1 MVTVYRFNFGVDAAP
16 APLGRRDADNTAIPR
31 TERMRSFMARGY
43 RNSQGAADSKSNYRS
58 AVKIQRVIAICALF
72 TVALF
77 PISAHADSAIVKSI
91 TTAPGISIDTSLY
104 LPAKTPAPAILIAHG
119 FGGSKDSVA
128 SDAQFFTSK
137 GYVVLTWTARG
148 FGKSTGQIAMNAID
162 AEVNDSRAL
171 ISYLGKSR
179 YVTQDKSGDPR
190 VGIMGSSYGGA
201 NALMSASQD
210 PRIDAVVADI
220 TWSDLQSDL
229 FPQSIAGS
237 AVAGPFKKV
246 WAGTFF
252 SAVSLQSAYLGE
264 CGSFTQA
271 WCDAYRN
278 AALNGQ
284 PSAEEEKLLGSVS
297 PKNFAQ
303 GITAPTL
310 LSQGQADSL
319 FPLSES
325 YKTAAVIKKAHPQLP
340 LAMIWHAAGHDG
352 GFDQSQYLRTQYLNW
367 FEKYLSGQK
376 IKFPAFQFTQ
386 SNGTISLQDSTVIPK
401 VFSGKQLPI
410 EADQHEIQIVTPTVA
425 ASYPI
430 GGIPSAIS
438 ALPGVGSAGAL
449 ASKVVSTFSGFSPA
463 FLPGQSGFLESAPL
477 TEPVT
482 IVGPS
487 SIKVRI
493 TSTTGEAT
501 LFFSLV
507 TKSPSGTITQ
517 PNGIVAPVHLLNIP
531 QSGSDVVVDLPSTIL
546 DAAVGDVIAVGISS
560 TDQGYEL
567 PKLSRFYSIS
577 ALSPL
582 KYATVVAS
590 ASTSA
595 TANIAWPLAAVI
607 TLIGA
612 AIYVRLRRP
621 KIAPSHDE
629 STALVEVEN
638 LGKVYKDGYRAVKD
652 LSFTVERGQVVGLLG
667 PNGAG
672 KTTTLRMVMGLIFP
686 TEGSIFM
693 DGKPVYPGSPALANL
708 GSFVEG
714 PGFLPHL
721 SGRENLSL
729 YWRSIGRDGEQYLD
743 EVVAITK
750 LGTAL
755 DKKVR
760 SYSQG
765 MRQRLA
771 IAQAMLGMPDLLVL
785 DEPTNGLDPQQIAEM
800 RQVLKDYAATGRTV
814 IISSHLLAEV
824 QQTCSHVVL
833 MHRGQLIAFG
843 PMKKILTRNR
853 KSRTLEEI
861 FLELIGDD
869 LVIGK
874 EKK

>member
-1 MVTVYRFNFGVDAAP
+1 MKIKKLIVAS
-16 APLGRRDADNTAIPR
+16 LI
-31 TERMRSFMARGY
+31 
-43 RNSQGAADSKSNYRS
+43 GALSI
-58 AVKIQRVIAICALF
+58 V
-72 TVALF
+72 
-77 PISAHADSAIVKSI
+77 PINAQAESIITKSI
-91 TTAPGISIDTSLY
+91 TTAPGVSIDTSLY
-104 LPAKTPAPAILIAHG
+104 IPSKTPAPAILIAHG

-128 SDAQFFTSK
+128 SDAQYFASK

-148 FGKSTGQIAMNAID
+148 FGKSTGQISMNAQD
-162 AEVNDSRAL
+162 GEVADTRAL
-171 ISYLGKSR
+171 ISYLSKSR
-179 YVTQDKSGDPR
+179 YVTQEKADDPR
-190 VGIMGSSYGGA
+190 VGIMGASYGGA
-201 NALMSASQD
+201 NALLSASAD
-210 PRIDAVVADI
+210 SRIDAVIADI
-220 TWSDLQSDL
+220 TWNDLGQNL
-229 FPQSIAGS
+229 FPQS
-237 AVAGPFKKV
+237 VASSSQSGPFKKV

-271 WCDAYRN
+271 WCDAYRS
-278 AALNGQ
+278 AVINGA
-284 PSAEEEKLLGSVS
+284 PSADERALLASVS
-297 PKNFAQ
+297 PQSFLS
-303 GITAPTL
+303 TLRAPTL

-319 FPLSES
+319 FPLTES
-325 YKTAAVIKKAHPQLP
+325 YKTAEGIKKANPALP
-340 LAMIWHAAGHDG
+340 LSMIWHAGGHDG
-352 GFDQSQYLRTQYLNW
+352 GTDQSAYLRTQYLNW
-367 FEKYLSGQK
+367 FKKHLSQADLD
-376 IKFPAFQFTQ
+376 FPTFQFTKT
-386 SNGTISLQDSTVIPK
+386 NGSISLQDSTVIPK
-401 VFSGKQLPI
+401 VFSSDQLPTQAIQKQLPLL
-410 EADQHEIQIVTPTVA
+410 TPTVA
-425 ASYPI
+425 ATYPI

-438 ALPGVGSAGAL
+438 SLPGIGSAGAL
-449 ASKVVSTFSGFSPA
+449 ASRVVSTFAGFSPA
-463 FLPGQSGFLESAPL
+463 FLPGQSGLLESAPL
-477 TEPVT
+477 SEP
-482 IVGPS
+482 ISLVGPS
-487 SIKVRI
+487 TIKVRI
-493 TSTTGEAT
+493 TSTTGDAT

-507 TKSPSGTITQ
+507 TKSPSGAITQ
-517 PNGIVAPVHLLNIP
+517 PNGIVAPVRLKNMP
-531 QSGSDVVVDLPSTIL
+531 QGGVDVIVNLPAVIM
-546 DAAVGDVIAVGISS
+546 DASVGDVIAVGVST
-560 TDQGYEL
+560 TDQGYDT
-567 PKLSRFYSIS
+567 PKLSRFYTVS

-582 KYATVVAS
+582 TYGVIEAS
-590 ASTSA
+590 ASNSA
-595 TANIAWPLAAVI
+595 RANLVWPLLAFV

-612 AIYVRLRRP
+612 FVYVRVRRP
-621 KIAPSHDE
+621 KIAPSDLE
-629 STALVEVEN
+629 STALVEVKN
-638 LGKVYKDGYRAVKD
+638 LGKVYKDGYRAVAD

-686 TEGSIFM
+686 TEGSIFI
-693 DGKPVYPGSPALANL
+693 DGKAVYPGSPALSNL

-743 EVVAITK
+743 DVVAITK

-800 RQVLKDYAATGRTV
+800 RDVLRDYASTGRTV

-853 KSRTLEEI
+853 KSNTLEEI

>member
-1 MVTVYRFNFGVDAAP
+1 
-16 APLGRRDADNTAIPR
+16 
-31 TERMRSFMARGY
+31 
-43 RNSQGAADSKSNYRS
+43 
-58 AVKIQRVIAICALF
+58 VKIKKIIVASLIGALSI
-72 TVALF
+72 V
-77 PISAHADSAIVKSI
+77 PINAQAESIITKSI
-91 TTAPGISIDTSLY
+91 TTAPGVSIDTSLY
-104 LPAKTPAPAILIAHG
+104 IPSKTPAPAILIAHG

-128 SDAQFFTSK
+128 SDAQYFASK

-148 FGKSTGQIAMNAID
+148 FGKSTGQISMNAQD
-162 AEVNDSRAL
+162 GEVADTRAL
-171 ISYLGKSR
+171 ISYLSKSK
-179 YVTQDKSGDPR
+179 YVTQDKADDPR
-190 VGIMGSSYGGA
+190 VGIMGGSYGGA
-201 NALMSASQD
+201 NALLSASAD
-210 PRIDAVVADI
+210 SRIDAVIADI
-220 TWSDLQSDL
+220 TWSDLAQGL
-229 FPQSIAGS
+229 FPQSVAGS
-237 AVAGPFKKV
+237 SQSGVFKKV

-271 WCDAYRN
+271 WCDAYRSAVIN
-278 AALNGQ
+278 GAPSQKERALL
-284 PSAEEEKLLGSVS
+284 ASVS
-297 PKNFAQ
+297 PINFLS
-303 GITAPTL
+303 TLNAPTL

-325 YKTAAVIKKAHPQLP
+325 VRTADAIKKANPQLP
-340 LAMIWHAAGHDG
+340 LSMIWHAGGHDG
-352 GFDQSQYLRTQYLNW
+352 GTDQSEYLRTQYLNW
-367 FEKYLSGQK
+367 FKKHLSK
-376 IKFPAFQFTQ
+376 ADVEFPTFQFTKT
-386 SNGTISLQDSTVIPK
+386 NGSISLQDSTVIPK
-401 VFSGKQLPI
+401 VFSSNQLPTQASQKQLPLL
-410 EADQHEIQIVTPTVA
+410 TPTVA

-438 ALPGVGSAGAL
+438 SLPGIGSAGAL
-449 ASKVVSTFSGFSPA
+449 ASRVVSTFSGFSPA
-463 FLPGQSGFLESAPL
+463 FLPAQSGLLESVPL
-477 TEPVT
+477 SEP
-482 IVGPS
+482 ISFVGPS
-487 SIKVRI
+487 TIKLRI
-493 TSTTGEAT
+493 TSTTGDAT

-507 TKSPSGTITQ
+507 TKSPSGAITQ
-517 PNGIVAPVHLLNIP
+517 PNGVVAPVRLSDIP
-531 QSGSDVVVDLPSTIL
+531 QGGVDVIVNLPAVIM
-546 DAAVGDVIAVGISS
+546 DASVGDVVAVGVST
-560 TDQGYEL
+560 TDQGYDL
-567 PKLSRFYSIS
+567 PKLASFYSIS

-582 KYATVVAS
+582 TYGAIDAS
-590 ASTSA
+590 ASNSSR
-595 TANIAWPLAAVI
+595 ANLVWPILAFVI
-607 TLIGA
+607 FIGA
-612 AIYVRLRRP
+612 FVYVRLRRP
-621 KIAPSHDE
+621 KIAPSDLE
-629 STALVEVEN
+629 STALVEVKN
-638 LGKVYKDGYRAVKD
+638 LGKVYKDGYRAVAD

-686 TEGSIFM
+686 TEGSIYM
-693 DGKPVYPGSPALANL
+693 DGKAVYPGSPALSNL

-743 EVVAITK
+743 DVVAITK

-800 RQVLKDYAATGRTV
+800 RDVLRDYASTGRTV

-853 KSRTLEEI
+853 KSNTLEEI

>member
-1 MVTVYRFNFGVDAAP
+1 
-16 APLGRRDADNTAIPR
+16 
-31 TERMRSFMARGY
+31 
-43 RNSQGAADSKSNYRS
+43 
-58 AVKIQRVIAICALF
+58 VKIKEIIVASLIGALSI
-72 TVALF
+72 V
-77 PISAHADSAIVKSI
+77 PINAQAESIITKSI
-91 TTAPGISIDTSLY
+91 TTAPGVSIDTSLY
-104 LPAKTPAPAILIAHG
+104 IPSKTPAPAILIAHG

-128 SDAQFFTSK
+128 SDAQYFASK

-148 FGKSTGQIAMNAID
+148 FGKSTGQISMNAQD
-162 AEVNDSRAL
+162 GEVADTRAL
-171 ISYLGKSR
+171 ISYLSKSK
-179 YVTQDKSGDPR
+179 YVTQDKADDPR
-190 VGIMGSSYGGA
+190 VGIMGGSYGGA
-201 NALMSASQD
+201 NALLSASAD
-210 PRIDAVVADI
+210 SRIDAVIADI
-220 TWSDLQSDL
+220 TWSDLAQGL
-229 FPQSIAGS
+229 FPQSVAGS
-237 AVAGPFKKV
+237 SQSGVFKKV

-271 WCDAYRN
+271 WCDAYRSAVIN
-278 AALNGQ
+278 GAPSQKERALL
-284 PSAEEEKLLGSVS
+284 ASVS
-297 PKNFAQ
+297 PINFLS
-303 GITAPTL
+303 TLNAPTL

-325 YKTAAVIKKAHPQLP
+325 VRTADAIKKANPQLP
-340 LAMIWHAAGHDG
+340 LSMIWHAGGHDG
-352 GFDQSQYLRTQYLNW
+352 GTDQSEYLRTQYLNW
-367 FEKYLSGQK
+367 FKKHLSK
-376 IKFPAFQFTQ
+376 ADVEFPTFQFTKT
-386 SNGTISLQDSTVIPK
+386 NGSISLQDSTVIPK
-401 VFSGKQLPI
+401 VFSSNQLPTQASQKQLPLL
-410 EADQHEIQIVTPTVA
+410 TPTVA

-438 ALPGVGSAGAL
+438 SLPGIGSAGAL
-449 ASKVVSTFSGFSPA
+449 ASRVVSTFSGFSPA
-463 FLPGQSGFLESAPL
+463 FLPAQSGLLESAPL
-477 TEPVT
+477 SEP
-482 IVGPS
+482 ISFVGPS
-487 SIKVRI
+487 TIKLRI
-493 TSTTGEAT
+493 TSTTGDAT

-507 TKSPSGTITQ
+507 TKSPSGAITQ
-517 PNGIVAPVHLLNIP
+517 PNGVVAPVRLSDIP
-531 QSGSDVVVDLPSTIL
+531 QGGVDVIVNLPAVIMDVS
-546 DAAVGDVIAVGISS
+546 VGDVVAVGVST
-560 TDQGYEL
+560 TDQGYDL
-567 PKLSRFYSIS
+567 PKLASFYSIS
-577 ALSPL
+577 VLSPL
-582 KYATVVAS
+582 TYGAINAS
-590 ASTSA
+590 ASNSSR
-595 TANIAWPLAAVI
+595 ANLVWPILAFVI
-607 TLIGA
+607 FIGA
-612 AIYVRLRRP
+612 FVYVRLRRP
-621 KIAPSHDE
+621 KIAPSDLE
-629 STALVEVEN
+629 STALVEVKN
-638 LGKVYKDGYRAVKD
+638 LGKVYKDGYRAVAD

-686 TEGSIFM
+686 TEGSIYM
-693 DGKPVYPGSPALANL
+693 DGKAVYPGSPALSNL

-743 EVVAITK
+743 DVVAITK

-800 RQVLKDYAATGRTV
+800 RDVLRDYASTGRTV

-853 KSRTLEEI
+853 KSNTLEEI

>member
-1 MVTVYRFNFGVDAAP
+1 MKIKEIIVASLIGALSIVPFNAQAESII
-16 APLGRRDADNTAIPR
+16 T
-31 TERMRSFMARGY
+31 
-43 RNSQGAADSKSNYRS
+43 
-58 AVKIQRVIAICALF
+58 
-72 TVALF
+72 
-77 PISAHADSAIVKSI
+77 KSI
-91 TTAPGISIDTSLY
+91 TTAPGVSIDTSLY
-104 LPAKTPAPAILIAHG
+104 IPSKTPAPAILIAHG

-128 SDAQFFTSK
+128 SDAQYFASK

-148 FGKSTGQIAMNAID
+148 FGKSTGQISMNAQD
-162 AEVNDSRAL
+162 GEVADTRAL
-171 ISYLGKSR
+171 ISYLSKSK
-179 YVTQDKSGDPR
+179 YVTQDKADDPR
-190 VGIMGSSYGGA
+190 VGIMGGSYGGA
-201 NALMSASQD
+201 NALLSASAD
-210 PRIDAVVADI
+210 SRIDAVIADI
-220 TWSDLQSDL
+220 TWSDLAQGL
-229 FPQSIAGS
+229 FPQSVAGS
-237 AVAGPFKKV
+237 SQSGVFKKV

-271 WCDAYRN
+271 WCDAYRSAVIN
-278 AALNGQ
+278 GAPSQKERALL
-284 PSAEEEKLLGSVS
+284 ASVS
-297 PKNFAQ
+297 PINFLS
-303 GITAPTL
+303 TLNAPTL

-325 YKTAAVIKKAHPQLP
+325 VRTADAIKKANPQLP
-340 LAMIWHAAGHDG
+340 LSMIWHAGGHDG
-352 GFDQSQYLRTQYLNW
+352 GTDQSEYLRTQYLNW
-367 FEKYLSGQK
+367 FKKHLSK
-376 IKFPAFQFTQ
+376 ADVEFPTFQFTKT
-386 SNGTISLQDSTVIPK
+386 NGSISLQDSTVIPK
-401 VFSGKQLPI
+401 VFSSNQLPTQASQKQLPLL
-410 EADQHEIQIVTPTVA
+410 TPTVA

-438 ALPGVGSAGAL
+438 SLPGIGSAGAL
-449 ASKVVSTFSGFSPA
+449 ASRVVSTFSGFSPA
-463 FLPGQSGFLESAPL
+463 FLPAQSGLLESAPL
-477 TEPVT
+477 SEP
-482 IVGPS
+482 ISFVGPS
-487 SIKVRI
+487 TIKLRI
-493 TSTTGEAT
+493 TSTTGDAT
-501 LFFSLV
+501 VFFSLV
-507 TKSPSGTITQ
+507 TKSPSGAITQ
-517 PNGIVAPVHLLNIP
+517 PNGVVAPVRLSDIP
-531 QSGSDVVVDLPSTIL
+531 QGGVDVIVNLPAVIM
-546 DAAVGDVIAVGISS
+546 DASVGDVVAVGVST
-560 TDQGYEL
+560 TDQGYDL
-567 PKLSRFYSIS
+567 PKLASFYSIS
-577 ALSPL
+577 VLSPL
-582 KYATVVAS
+582 TYGAIDAS
-590 ASTSA
+590 ASNSSR
-595 TANIAWPLAAVI
+595 ANLVWPILAFVI
-607 TLIGA
+607 FIGA
-612 AIYVRLRRP
+612 FVYVRLRRP
-621 KIAPSHDE
+621 KIAPSDLE
-629 STALVEVEN
+629 STALVEVKN
-638 LGKVYKDGYRAVKD
+638 LGKVYKDGYRAVAD

-686 TEGSIFM
+686 TEGSIYM
-693 DGKPVYPGSPALANL
+693 DGKAVYPGSPALSNL

-743 EVVAITK
+743 DVVAITK

-800 RQVLKDYAATGRTV
+800 RDVLRDYASTGRTV

-853 KSRTLEEI
+853 KSNTLEEI

>member
-1 MVTVYRFNFGVDAAP
+1 
-16 APLGRRDADNTAIPR
+16 
-31 TERMRSFMARGY
+31 MA
-43 RNSQGAADSKSNYRS
+43 SLIGALSI
-58 AVKIQRVIAICALF
+58 V
-72 TVALF
+72 
-77 PISAHADSAIVKSI
+77 PINAQAESIITKSI
-91 TTAPGISIDTSLY
+91 TTAPGVSIDTSLY
-104 LPAKTPAPAILIAHG
+104 IPSKTPAPAILIAHG

-128 SDAQFFTSK
+128 SDAQYFASK

-148 FGKSTGQIAMNAID
+148 FGKSTGQISMNAQD
-162 AEVNDSRAL
+162 GEVADTRAL
-171 ISYLGKSR
+171 ISYLSKSR
-179 YVTQDKSGDPR
+179 YVTQEKADDPR
-190 VGIMGSSYGGA
+190 VGIMGASYGGA
-201 NALMSASQD
+201 NALLSASAD
-210 PRIDAVVADI
+210 SRIDAVIADI
-220 TWSDLQSDL
+220 TWNDLGQDL
-229 FPQSIAGS
+229 FPQSVAGS
-237 AVAGPFKKV
+237 LESGPFKKV

-271 WCDAYRN
+271 WCDAYRS
-278 AALNGQ
+278 AVINGA
-284 PSAEEEKLLGSVS
+284 PSADERALLASVS
-297 PKNFAQ
+297 PKSFLS
-303 GITAPTL
+303 TLRAPTL

-319 FPLSES
+319 FPLTES
-325 YKTAAVIKKAHPQLP
+325 YKTAEGIKKANPALP
-340 LAMIWHAAGHDG
+340 LSMIWHAGGHDG
-352 GFDQSQYLRTQYLNW
+352 GTDQSAYLRTQYLNW
-367 FEKYLSGQK
+367 FKKHLSK
-376 IKFPAFQFTQ
+376 ADLDFPTFQFTKT
-386 SNGTISLQDSTVIPK
+386 NGSISLQDSTVIPK
-401 VFSGKQLPI
+401 VFSSNQLPTQAIQKQLPLL
-410 EADQHEIQIVTPTVA
+410 TPTVA
-425 ASYPI
+425 ATYPI

-438 ALPGVGSAGAL
+438 SLPGIGSAGAL
-449 ASKVVSTFSGFSPA
+449 ASRVVSTFSGFSPA
-463 FLPGQSGFLESAPL
+463 FLPGQSGLLESAPL
-477 TEPVT
+477 TEP
-482 IVGPS
+482 ISLVGPS
-487 SIKVRI
+487 TIKLRI
-493 TSTTGEAT
+493 TSTTGNAT

-507 TKSPSGTITQ
+507 SKSPSGAINQ
-517 PNGIVAPVHLLNIP
+517 PNGVVAPVRLTNMP
-531 QSGSDVVVDLPSTIL
+531 QGGVDVIVNLPAVIM
-546 DAAVGDVIAVGISS
+546 DASVGDVIAVGVST
-560 TDQGYEL
+560 TDQGYDT
-567 PKLSRFYSIS
+567 PKLSRFYTVS

-582 KYATVVAS
+582 TYGVIDAS
-590 ASTSA
+590 ASNSA
-595 TANIAWPLAAVI
+595 RANLVWPLLAFV

-612 AIYVRLRRP
+612 FVYVRVRRP
-621 KIAPSHDE
+621 KIAPSDQE
-629 STALVEVEN
+629 STALVEVKN
-638 LGKVYKDGYRAVKD
+638 LGKVYKDGYRAVAD

-693 DGKPVYPGSPALANL
+693 DGKAVYPGSPALSNL

-729 YWRSIGRDGEQYLD
+729 YWRSIGREGEQYLD
-743 EVVAITK
+743 DVVAITK

-800 RQVLKDYAATGRTV
+800 RDVLRDYASTGRTV

-853 KSRTLEEI
+853 KSNTLEEI

>member
-1 MVTVYRFNFGVDAAP
+1 MKIEKLIVAAL
-16 APLGRRDADNTAIPR
+16 LG
-31 TERMRSFMARGY
+31 
-43 RNSQGAADSKSNYRS
+43 
-58 AVKIQRVIAICALF
+58 ALSI
-72 TVALF
+72 V
-77 PISAHADSAIVKSI
+77 PVSAHAESIITKSI
-91 TTAPGISIDTSLY
+91 TTTPGVTIDTSLY
-104 LPAKTPAPAILIAHG
+104 IPGKTPAPAILIAHG
-119 FGGSKDSVA
+119 FGGSKGSVA
-128 SDAQFFTSK
+128 SDAQYFASK

-148 FGKSTGQIAMNAID
+148 FGKSTGQISMNAQD
-162 AEVNDSRAL
+162 GEVADTRAL
-171 ISYLGKSR
+171 ISYLSKSR
-179 YVTQDKSGDPR
+179 YVTQDKADDPR
-190 VGIMGSSYGGA
+190 VGIMGGSYGGA
-201 NALMSASQD
+201 NALLSASAD
-210 PRIDAVVADI
+210 SRIDAVIADI
-220 TWSDLQSDL
+220 TWNNLGQDL
-229 FPQSIAGS
+229 FPQSVAGS
-237 AVAGPFKKV
+237 NESGPFKKV

-278 AALNGQ
+278 AVINGAPSPDERALL
-284 PSAEEEKLLGSVS
+284 ASVS
-297 PKNFAQ
+297 PQSFLS
-303 GITAPTL
+303 TLRAPTL

-319 FPLSES
+319 FPLTES
-325 YKTAAVIKKAHPQLP
+325 YKTAEGIKKANPTLP
-340 LAMIWHAAGHDG
+340 LSMIWHAGGHDG
-352 GFDQSQYLRTQYLNW
+352 GTNQSAYLRTQYLNW
-367 FEKYLSGQK
+367 FKKYLSK
-376 IKFPAFQFTQ
+376 RDLDFPTFQFTKT
-386 SNGTISLQDSTVIPK
+386 NGSISLQDSTVIPK
-401 VFSGKQLPI
+401 VFSSNQLPIQAIQKQLPLI
-410 EADQHEIQIVTPTVA
+410 TPTVA
-425 ASYPI
+425 ATYPI
-430 GGIPSAIS
+430 GGIPTAIS
-438 ALPGVGSAGAL
+438 SLPGIGSAGAL
-449 ASKVVSTFSGFSPA
+449 ASRVVSTFAGFSPA
-463 FLPGQSGFLESAPL
+463 FLPGQSGLLESAPL
-477 TEPVT
+477 SEP
-482 IVGPS
+482 ISLVGPS
-487 SIKVRI
+487 TIKLRI
-493 TSTTGEAT
+493 TSTTGDAT

-507 TKSPSGTITQ
+507 TKSPSGAITQ
-517 PNGIVAPVHLLNIP
+517 PNGVVAPVRLSAIP
-531 QSGSDVVVDLPSTIL
+531 QGGVDVIVNLPSVIM
-546 DAAVGDVIAVGISS
+546 DASVGDVIAVGVST
-560 TDQGYEL
+560 TDQGYDT
-567 PKLSRFYSIS
+567 PKLSRFYTVS

-582 KYATVVAS
+582 TYGVIDSFAS
-590 ASTSA
+590 NSSR
-595 TANIAWPLAAVI
+595 ANLVWPLLAFV

-612 AIYVRLRRP
+612 FVYVRVRRP
-621 KIAPSHDE
+621 KIAPSDLE
-629 STALVEVEN
+629 STALVEVKN
-638 LGKVYKDGYRAVKD
+638 LGKVYKDGYRAVAD

-693 DGKPVYPGSPALANL
+693 DGKAVYPGSPALSNL

-729 YWRSIGRDGEQYLD
+729 YWRSIGREGEQYLD
-743 EVVAITK
+743 DVVAITK

-800 RQVLKDYAATGRTV
+800 RDVLRDYASTGRTV

-853 KSRTLEEI
+853 KSNTLEEI

>member
-1 MVTVYRFNFGVDAAP
+1 
-16 APLGRRDADNTAIPR
+16 
-31 TERMRSFMARGY
+31 
-43 RNSQGAADSKSNYRS
+43 
-58 AVKIQRVIAICALF
+58 VKIKKLIVAALLGA
-72 TVALF
+72 VALM
-77 PISAHADSAIVKSI
+77 PVSAQAESIITKSI
-91 TTAPGISIDTSLY
+91 TTAPGVSIDTSLY
-104 LPAKTPAPAILIAHG
+104 IPSKTPAPAILIAHG

-128 SDAQFFTSK
+128 SDAQYFASK

-148 FGKSTGQIAMNAID
+148 FGKSTGQISMNAQD
-162 AEVNDSRAL
+162 GEVADTRAL
-171 ISYLGKSR
+171 ISYLSKSR
-179 YVTQDKSGDPR
+179 YVTQEKADDPR
-190 VGIMGSSYGGA
+190 VGIMGGSYGGA
-201 NALMSASQD
+201 NALLSASAD
-210 PRIDAVVADI
+210 SRIDAVIADI
-220 TWSDLQSDL
+220 TWNDLGQDL
-229 FPQSIAGS
+229 FPQSVAGS
-237 AVAGPFKKV
+237 LESGPFKKV

-278 AALNGQ
+278 AVINGA
-284 PSAEEEKLLGSVS
+284 PSADERALLASVS
-297 PKNFAQ
+297 PQSFLS
-303 GITAPTL
+303 TLRAPTL

-319 FPLSES
+319 FPLTES
-325 YKTAAVIKKAHPQLP
+325 YKTAESIKKANPALP
-340 LAMIWHAAGHDG
+340 LSMIWHAGGHDG
-352 GFDQSQYLRTQYLNW
+352 GTDQSAYLRTQYLNW
-367 FEKYLSGQK
+367 FKKHLSQADLD
-376 IKFPAFQFTQ
+376 FPTFQFTKT
-386 SNGTISLQDSTVIPK
+386 NGSISLQDSTVIPK
-401 VFSGKQLPI
+401 VFSSNQLPTQAIQKQLPLL
-410 EADQHEIQIVTPTVA
+410 TPTVA
-425 ASYPI
+425 ATYPI

-438 ALPGVGSAGAL
+438 SLPGIGSAGAL
-449 ASKVVSTFSGFSPA
+449 ASRVVSTFAGFSPA
-463 FLPGQSGFLESAPL
+463 FLPGQSGLLESAPL
-477 TEPVT
+477 TEP
-482 IVGPS
+482 ISLVGPS
-487 SIKVRI
+487 TIKVRI
-493 TSTTGEAT
+493 TSTTGDAT

-507 TKSPSGTITQ
+507 TKSPSGAINQ
-517 PNGIVAPVHLLNIP
+517 PNGVVAPVRLTNMP
-531 QSGSDVVVDLPSTIL
+531 QGGVDVMVNLPAVIM
-546 DAAVGDVIAVGISS
+546 DASVGDVIAVGVST
-560 TDQGYEL
+560 TDQGYDT
-567 PKLSRFYSIS
+567 PKLSRFYTVS

-582 KYATVVAS
+582 TYGVIDAS
-590 ASTSA
+590 ASNSA
-595 TANIAWPLAAVI
+595 RANLVWPLLAFV

-612 AIYVRLRRP
+612 FVYVRVRRP
-621 KIAPSHDE
+621 KIAPSDLE
-629 STALVEVEN
+629 STALVEVKN
-638 LGKVYKDGYRAVKD
+638 LGKVYKDGYRAVAD

-693 DGKPVYPGSPALANL
+693 DGKAVYPGSPALSNL

-729 YWRSIGRDGEQYLD
+729 YWRSIGREGEQYLED
-743 EVVAITK
+743 VVAITK

-800 RQVLKDYAATGRTV
+800 RDVLRDYASTGRTV

-853 KSRTLEEI
+853 KSNTLEEI

>member
-1 MVTVYRFNFGVDAAP
+1 MKIKEIIVAS
-16 APLGRRDADNTAIPR
+16 LI
-31 TERMRSFMARGY
+31 
-43 RNSQGAADSKSNYRS
+43 GALSI
-58 AVKIQRVIAICALF
+58 V
-72 TVALF
+72 
-77 PISAHADSAIVKSI
+77 PINAQAESIITKSI
-91 TTAPGISIDTSLY
+91 TTAPGVSIDTSLY
-104 LPAKTPAPAILIAHG
+104 IPSKTPAPAILIAHG

-128 SDAQFFTSK
+128 SDAQYFASK

-148 FGKSTGQIAMNAID
+148 FGKSTGQISMNAQD
-162 AEVNDSRAL
+162 GEVADTRAL
-171 ISYLGKSR
+171 ISYLSKSK
-179 YVTQDKSGDPR
+179 YVTQDKADDPR
-190 VGIMGSSYGGA
+190 VGIMGGSYGGA
-201 NALMSASQD
+201 NALLSASAD
-210 PRIDAVVADI
+210 SRIDAVIADI
-220 TWSDLQSDL
+220 TWSDLAQGL
-229 FPQSIAGS
+229 FPQSVAGS
-237 AVAGPFKKV
+237 SQSGVFKKV

-271 WCDAYRN
+271 WCDAYRSAVIN
-278 AALNGQ
+278 GAPSQKERALL
-284 PSAEEEKLLGSVS
+284 ASVS
-297 PKNFAQ
+297 PINFLS
-303 GITAPTL
+303 TLNAPTL

-325 YKTAAVIKKAHPQLP
+325 VRTADAIKKANPQLP
-340 LAMIWHAAGHDG
+340 LSMIWHAGGHDG
-352 GFDQSQYLRTQYLNW
+352 GTDQSEYLRTQYLNW
-367 FEKYLSGQK
+367 FKKHLSK
-376 IKFPAFQFTQ
+376 ADVEFPTFQFTKT
-386 SNGTISLQDSTVIPK
+386 NGSISLQDSTVIPK
-401 VFSGKQLPI
+401 VFSSNQLPTQASQKQLPLL
-410 EADQHEIQIVTPTVA
+410 TPTVA

-438 ALPGVGSAGAL
+438 SLPGIGSAGAL
-449 ASKVVSTFSGFSPA
+449 ASRVVSTFSGFSPA
-463 FLPGQSGFLESAPL
+463 FLPAQSGLLESAPL
-477 TEPVT
+477 SEP
-482 IVGPS
+482 ISFVGPS
-487 SIKVRI
+487 TIKLRI
-493 TSTTGEAT
+493 TSTTGDAT

-507 TKSPSGTITQ
+507 TKSPSGAITQ
-517 PNGIVAPVHLLNIP
+517 PNGVVAPVRLSDIP
-531 QSGSDVVVDLPSTIL
+531 QGGVDVIVNLPAVIMDVS
-546 DAAVGDVIAVGISS
+546 VGDVVAVGVST
-560 TDQGYEL
+560 TDQGYDL
-567 PKLSRFYSIS
+567 PKLASFYSIS
-577 ALSPL
+577 VLSPL
-582 KYATVVAS
+582 TYGAINAS
-590 ASTSA
+590 ASNSSR
-595 TANIAWPLAAVI
+595 ANLVWPILAFVI
-607 TLIGA
+607 FIGA
-612 AIYVRLRRP
+612 FVYVRLRRP
-621 KIAPSHDE
+621 KIAPSDLE
-629 STALVEVEN
+629 STALVEVKN
-638 LGKVYKDGYRAVKD
+638 LGKVYKDGYRAVAD

-686 TEGSIFM
+686 TEGSIYM
-693 DGKPVYPGSPALANL
+693 DGNAVYPGSPALSNL

-743 EVVAITK
+743 DVVAITK

-800 RQVLKDYAATGRTV
+800 RDVLRDYASTGRTV

-853 KSRTLEEI
+853 KSNTLEEI

>member
-1 MVTVYRFNFGVDAAP
+1 
-16 APLGRRDADNTAIPR
+16 
-31 TERMRSFMARGY
+31 
-43 RNSQGAADSKSNYRS
+43 
-58 AVKIQRVIAICALF
+58 VKIKEIIVASLIGAL
-72 TVALF
+72 
-77 PISAHADSAIVKSI
+77 SIVPFNAQAESIITKSI
-91 TTAPGISIDTSLY
+91 TTAPGVSIDTSLY
-104 LPAKTPAPAILIAHG
+104 IPSKTPAPAILIAHG

-128 SDAQFFTSK
+128 SDAQYFASK

-148 FGKSTGQIAMNAID
+148 FGKSTGQIYMNAQD
-162 AEVNDSRAL
+162 GEVADTRAL
-171 ISYLGKSR
+171 ISYLSKSK
-179 YVTQDKSGDPR
+179 YVTQDKADDPR
-190 VGIMGSSYGGA
+190 VGIMGGSYGGA
-201 NALMSASQD
+201 NALLSASAD
-210 PRIDAVVADI
+210 SRIDAVIADI
-220 TWSDLQSDL
+220 TWSDLAQGL
-229 FPQSIAGS
+229 FPQSVAGS
-237 AVAGPFKKV
+237 SQSGVFKKV

-271 WCDAYRN
+271 WCDAYRSAVIN
-278 AALNGQ
+278 GAPSQKERALL
-284 PSAEEEKLLGSVS
+284 ASVS
-297 PKNFAQ
+297 PINFLS
-303 GITAPTL
+303 TLNAPTL

-325 YKTAAVIKKAHPQLP
+325 VRTADAIKKANPQLP
-340 LAMIWHAAGHDG
+340 LSMIWHAGGHDG
-352 GFDQSQYLRTQYLNW
+352 GTDQSEYLRTQYLNW
-367 FEKYLSGQK
+367 FKKHLSK
-376 IKFPAFQFTQ
+376 ADVEFPTFQFTKT
-386 SNGTISLQDSTVIPK
+386 NGSISLQDSTVIPK
-401 VFSGKQLPI
+401 VFSSNQLPTQASQKQLPLL
-410 EADQHEIQIVTPTVA
+410 TPTVA

-438 ALPGVGSAGAL
+438 SLPGIGSAGAL
-449 ASKVVSTFSGFSPA
+449 ASRVVSTFSGFSPA
-463 FLPGQSGFLESAPL
+463 FLPAQSGLLESAPL
-477 TEPVT
+477 SEP
-482 IVGPS
+482 ISFVGPS
-487 SIKVRI
+487 TIKLRI
-493 TSTTGEAT
+493 TSTTGDAT
-501 LFFSLV
+501 VFFSLV
-507 TKSPSGTITQ
+507 TKSPSGAITQ
-517 PNGIVAPVHLLNIP
+517 PNGVVAPVRLSDIP
-531 QSGSDVVVDLPSTIL
+531 QGGVDVIVNLPAVIM
-546 DAAVGDVIAVGISS
+546 DASVGDVVAVGVST
-560 TDQGYEL
+560 TDQGYDL
-567 PKLSRFYSIS
+567 PKLASFYSIS
-577 ALSPL
+577 VLSPL
-582 KYATVVAS
+582 TYGAINAS
-590 ASTSA
+590 ASNSSR
-595 TANIAWPLAAVI
+595 ANLVWPILAFVI
-607 TLIGA
+607 FIGA
-612 AIYVRLRRP
+612 FVYVRLRRP
-621 KIAPSHDE
+621 KIAPSDLE
-629 STALVEVEN
+629 STALVEVKN
-638 LGKVYKDGYRAVKD
+638 LGKVYKDGYRAVAD

-686 TEGSIFM
+686 TEGSIYM
-693 DGKPVYPGSPALANL
+693 DGNAVYPGSPALSNL

-743 EVVAITK
+743 DVVAITK

-800 RQVLKDYAATGRTV
+800 RDVLRDYASTGRTV

-853 KSRTLEEI
+853 KSNTLEEI

>member
-1 MVTVYRFNFGVDAAP
+1 MKIKKLIVAS
-16 APLGRRDADNTAIPR
+16 LI
-31 TERMRSFMARGY
+31 
-43 RNSQGAADSKSNYRS
+43 GALSI
-58 AVKIQRVIAICALF
+58 V
-72 TVALF
+72 
-77 PISAHADSAIVKSI
+77 PINAQAESIITKSI
-91 TTAPGISIDTSLY
+91 TTAPDVRIDTSLY
-104 LPAKTPAPAILIAHG
+104 IPSKTPAPAILIAHG

-128 SDAQFFTSK
+128 SDAQYFASK

-148 FGKSTGQIAMNAID
+148 FGKSTGQISMNAQD
-162 AEVNDSRAL
+162 GEVADTRAL
-171 ISYLGKSR
+171 ISYLSKSR
-179 YVTQDKSGDPR
+179 YVTQEKADDPR
-190 VGIMGSSYGGA
+190 VGIMGASYGGA
-201 NALMSASQD
+201 NALLSASAD
-210 PRIDAVVADI
+210 SRIDAVIADI
-220 TWSDLQSDL
+220 TWNDLGQNL
-229 FPQSIAGS
+229 FPQS
-237 AVAGPFKKV
+237 VASSSQSGPFKKV

-271 WCDAYRN
+271 WCDAYRS
-278 AALNGQ
+278 AVINGA
-284 PSAEEEKLLGSVS
+284 PSADERALLASVS
-297 PKNFAQ
+297 PQSFLS
-303 GITAPTL
+303 TLRAPTL

-319 FPLSES
+319 FPLTES
-325 YKTAAVIKKAHPQLP
+325 YKTAEGIKKANPALP
-340 LAMIWHAAGHDG
+340 LSMIWHAGGHDG
-352 GFDQSQYLRTQYLNW
+352 GTDQSAYLRTQYLNW
-367 FEKYLSGQK
+367 FKKHLSQADLD
-376 IKFPAFQFTQ
+376 FPTFQFTKT
-386 SNGTISLQDSTVIPK
+386 NGSISLQDSTVIPK
-401 VFSGKQLPI
+401 VFSSDQLPTQAIQKQLPLL
-410 EADQHEIQIVTPTVA
+410 TPTVA
-425 ASYPI
+425 ATYPI

-438 ALPGVGSAGAL
+438 SLPGIGSAGAL
-449 ASKVVSTFSGFSPA
+449 ASRVVSTFAGFSPA
-463 FLPGQSGFLESAPL
+463 FLPGQSGLLESAPL
-477 TEPVT
+477 SEP
-482 IVGPS
+482 ISLVGPS
-487 SIKVRI
+487 TIKVRI
-493 TSTTGEAT
+493 TSTTGDAT

-507 TKSPSGTITQ
+507 TKSPSGAITQ
-517 PNGIVAPVHLLNIP
+517 PNGIVAPVRLKNMP
-531 QSGSDVVVDLPSTIL
+531 QGGVDVMVNLPAVIM
-546 DAAVGDVIAVGISS
+546 DASVGDVIAVGVST
-560 TDQGYEL
+560 TDQGYDT
-567 PKLSRFYSIS
+567 PKLSRFYTVS

-582 KYATVVAS
+582 TYGVIEAS
-590 ASTSA
+590 ASNSA
-595 TANIAWPLAAVI
+595 RANLVWPLLAFV

-612 AIYVRLRRP
+612 FVYVRVRRP
-621 KIAPSHDE
+621 KIAPSDLE
-629 STALVEVEN
+629 STALVEVKN
-638 LGKVYKDGYRAVKD
+638 LGKVYKDGYRAVAD

-693 DGKPVYPGSPALANL
+693 DGKAVYPGSPALSNL

-743 EVVAITK
+743 DVVAITK

-800 RQVLKDYAATGRTV
+800 RDVLRDYASTGRTV

-853 KSRTLEEI
+853 KSNTLEEI